1 MLVPGKSGRL
11 AVIGAGVAGLTAA
24 YILQRKHH
32 VTLFEKNDYAGGHT
46 HTVTV
51 DKGPD
56 AGLPVDTG
64 FIVMNHRNYPL
75 LTRLLGQLN
84 VQLQDSDMS
93 FAYHDQASGLQYC
106 GSSLG
111 GVFAQRRN
119 LVRPSFIRMLRE
131 ILRFYKE
138 ASADLQSGMPG
149 DLSLG
154 DYLARGRYQDGFIRH
169 HVIPMGAA
177 IWSTPCDRMMAFP
190 ALRFFQFLDN
200 HGLLSLGE
208 RPQWKTVQ
216 GGSHTYVKRMLA
228 GFAGDVILNSPVRQV
243 SRRPDGAVVTLPD
256 GQSMSFDAVVIAA
269 HADEALALLAD
280 VSDEEKSL
288 LGAWAYQPND
298 TVLHTDASVMP
309 PLRRAWASWNYT
321 RETDAGEGGPATLSY
336 HMNHL
341 QRLAAAREY
350 FVTLNRRQPY
360 PAGSVIARMVYGHP
374 VYTAAAMATQTRLA
388 ALNGVRNTY
397 FCGSYFGY
405 GFHEDAVRS
414 GVAVA
419 QAFGLDL

>member
-1 MLVPGKSGRL
+1 
-11 AVIGAGVAGLTAA
+11 
-24 YILQRKHH
+24 
-32 VTLFEKNDYAGGHT
+32 
-46 HTVTV
+46 
-51 DKGPD
+51 
-56 AGLPVDTG
+56 
-64 FIVMNHRNYPL
+64 
-75 LTRLLGQLN
+75 
-84 VQLQDSDMS
+84 
-93 FAYHDQASGLQYC
+93 
-106 GSSLG
+106 
-111 GVFAQRRN
+111 
-119 LVRPSFIRMLRE
+119 
-131 ILRFYKE
+131 
-138 ASADLQSGMPG
+138 
-149 DLSLG
+149 
-154 DYLARGRYQDGFIRH
+154 
-169 HVIPMGAA
+169 
-177 IWSTPCDRMMAFP
+177 
-190 ALRFFQFLDN
+190 
-200 HGLLSLGE
+200 
-208 RPQWKTVQ
+208 
-216 GGSHTYVKRMLA
+216 
-228 GFAGDVILNSPVRQV
+228 
-243 SRRPDGAVVTLPD
+243 
-256 GQSMSFDAVVIAA
+256 VIAA